1 MGAGAASAQ
10 TTVLTPTS
18 SNYDLVA
25 NSGVDK
31 FVEISSGTNAY
42 FTLDAST
49 IPAGSVGILGNG
61 GWPNGIGS
69 TGSWDL
75 SWWEVTTNAPVM
87 VVDSGATLT
96 FDGSNDY
103 NFESMIQ
110 ATGDVTFL
118 GKEWRLWKNN
128 SFLGNITIQ
137 DGATIDFGSR
147 EWGCCTFAGT
157 VTFGSHT
164 NIDMNGGK
172 VNFYQSGAAAV
183 VGGRISGSA
192 AADLEVASGKLVVN
206 GNYGTTGRSFA
217 GTVNIASGASF
228 TVGDSTHA
236 SAVFGDPAARIN
248 LTGASATLSGYGTI
262 NGTVN
267 SSGIIKAGG
276 TNGVNGGLT
285 INGNLTQA
293 SSGQIYTAITP
304 TGISNLTING
314 TAAIGG
320 DLFIT
325 VADGTYSNRRY
336 HLVTAT
342 SFSGSFNHVY
352 TVGNPSGPIIGIL
365 KTPDGKG
372 YDVLAEGSSATQVYG
387 HLAYANRSALTN
399 FVGSL
404 YDAMATT
411 SASGAKIDVWLTPI
425 GEIENLGR
433 DGLGYEQKTYGVSM
447 GGMHRFESH
456 NGVVGAAF
464 SYRHGNLS
472 VKNDPAT
479 ASSNGYDLAL
489 YGGADVNALRV
500 EASAFY
506 SIADASTKRPMGSD
520 GTSFANQTG
529 YAYGISGQISHDM
542 FQSLVTPYVRAT
554 YARHH
559 WGAATEAGSGDY
571 DLRHDAIN
579 ANTLAV
585 DLGIRAHLLRQGP
598 DQRFKMDV
606 DLSARHD
613 LSNPGETVMVGFANI
628 PGATGISYW
637 RGDSKNSLRLGLN
650 AAGRITDQIE
660 AYTRVGGTLTSHR
673 RAGELAIGVKYKL

>member
-1 MGAGAASAQ
+1 
-10 TTVLTPTS
+10 
-18 SNYDLVA
+18 
-25 NSGVDK
+25 
-31 FVEISSGTNAY
+31 
-42 FTLDAST
+42 
-49 IPAGSVGILGNG
+49 
-61 GWPNGIGS
+61 
-69 TGSWDL
+69 
-75 SWWEVTTNAPVM
+75 
-87 VVDSGATLT
+87 
-96 FDGSNDY
+96 
-103 NFESMIQ
+103 
-110 ATGDVTFL
+110 
-118 GKEWRLWKNN
+118 
-128 SFLGNITIQ
+128 
-137 DGATIDFGSR
+137 
-147 EWGCCTFAGT
+147 
-157 VTFGSHT
+157 
-164 NIDMNGGK
+164 
-172 VNFYQSGAAAV
+172 
-183 VGGRISGSA
+183 
-192 AADLEVASGKLVVN
+192 
-206 GNYGTTGRSFA
+206 
-217 GTVNIASGASF
+217 
-228 TVGDSTHA
+228 
-236 SAVFGDPAARIN
+236 
-248 LTGASATLSGYGTI
+248 
-262 NGTVN
+262 
-267 SSGIIKAGG
+267 
-276 TNGVNGGLT
+276 
-285 INGNLTQA
+285 
-293 SSGQIYTAITP
+293 
-304 TGISNLTING
+304 
-314 TAAIGG
+314 
-320 DLFIT
+320 
-325 VADGTYSNRRY
+325 
-336 HLVTAT
+336 
-342 SFSGSFNHVY
+342 
-352 TVGNPSGPIIGIL
+352 L